1 MIYIYD
7 GFMMHVLDTRR
18 CTGEVSKLVWEGVIK
33 EEKRGGHSSQRKQ
46 FVHRQES
53 VKKPVWFRENFIN
66 VSVVRAWEHW
76 Q

>member
-33 EEKRGGHSSQRKQ
+33 EEKRGRSFFTKETVCTQARKCEKACLVQRKL
-46 FVHRQES
+46 H
-53 VKKPVWFRENFIN
+53 KC
-66 VSVVRAWEHW
+66 
-76 Q
+76 